1 MITPNGVSRQT
12 IINNMENYNKQIQSI
27 RMALEELDKASEYN
41 EGKYI
46 TLQNSLIS
54 IIQQTI
60 TDSSLSQADK
70 ENVFSEASSLLGGY
84 IGCVEDVERYFPQ
97 IEALYSKGLITVEQ
111 LDFFDSNMN
120 IGRWR

>member
-1 MITPNGVSRQT
+1 
-12 IINNMENYNKQIQSI
+12 
-27 RMALEELDKASEYN
+27 MALEELDKASEYN

-54 IIQQTI
+54 VIQQI
-60 TDSSLSQADK
+60 LIDSSLSQADK
-70 ENVFSEASSLLGGY
+70 ENMFSEASSLLGSY

-97 IEALYSKGLITVEQ
+97 IEALYSKGLITAEQ
-111 LDFFDSNMN
+111 LNFFDSNMN

>member
-1 MITPNGVSRQT
+1 MG
-12 IINNMENYNKQIQSI
+12 NYNKQIQSI

-46 TLQNSLIS
+46 TLQNGLIS
-54 IIQQTI
+54 IIQQTL

-70 ENVFSEASSLLGGY
+70 ENVYSEASSLLGGY

-97 IEALYSKGLITVEQ
+97 IEALYSKGLITAEQ
-111 LDFFDSNMN
+111 LDSFDSNMN

>member
-1 MITPNGVSRQT
+1 
-12 IINNMENYNKQIQSI
+12 
-27 RMALEELDKASEYN
+27 MALEELDKASEYN

-54 IIQQTI
+54 IIQQTL

-70 ENVFSEASSLLGGY
+70 ENVFSKASSLLGSY

-97 IEALYSKGLITVEQ
+97 IEALYSKGLITTEQ

>member
-1 MITPNGVSRQT
+1 
-12 IINNMENYNKQIQSI
+12 MENYNKQIQSI

-54 IIQQTI
+54 VIQQI
-60 TDSSLSQADK
+60 LIDSSLSQADK
-70 ENVFSEASSLLGGY
+70 ENMFSEASSLLGSY

-97 IEALYSKGLITVEQ
+97 IEALYSKGLITAEQ
-111 LDFFDSNMN
+111 LNFFDSNMN

>member
-1 MITPNGVSRQT
+1 
-12 IINNMENYNKQIQSI
+12 MENYNKQIQSI

-54 IIQQTI
+54 IIQQTL
-60 TDSSLSQADK
+60 TDNSLSQADK

-97 IEALYSKGLITVEQ
+97 IEALYSKGLITAEQ

>member
-1 MITPNGVSRQT
+1 
-12 IINNMENYNKQIQSI
+12 MENYKKQIQSI
-27 RMALEELDKASEYN
+27 RIALEELDNASEYN
-41 EGKYI
+41 EDKYI

-54 IIQQTI
+54 IIQQAL
-60 TDSSLSQADK
+60 TDSTLQQTDK
-70 ENVFSEASSLLGGY
+70 ENVFSEASRLLGSY

-97 IEALYSKGLITVEQ
+97 LEALYSKGLITSEQ

>member
-1 MITPNGVSRQT
+1 
-12 IINNMENYNKQIQSI
+12 MENYKKQIQSI
-27 RMALEELDKASEYN
+27 RIALEELDNASGYN
-41 EGKYI
+41 EDKYI

-54 IIQQTI
+54 IIQQAL
-60 TDSSLSQADK
+60 TDSTLQQADK
-70 ENVFSEASSLLGGY
+70 KNVFSEASRLLGSY

-97 IEALYSKGLITVEQ
+97 LEALYSKGLITSEQ

>member
-1 MITPNGVSRQT
+1 
-12 IINNMENYNKQIQSI
+12 
-27 RMALEELDKASEYN
+27 MALEELDKASEYN

-54 IIQQTI
+54 IIQQTL
-60 TDSSLSQADK
+60 TDNSLSQADK

-97 IEALYSKGLITVEQ
+97 IEALYSKGLITAEQ

-120 IGRWR
+120 IGHWR